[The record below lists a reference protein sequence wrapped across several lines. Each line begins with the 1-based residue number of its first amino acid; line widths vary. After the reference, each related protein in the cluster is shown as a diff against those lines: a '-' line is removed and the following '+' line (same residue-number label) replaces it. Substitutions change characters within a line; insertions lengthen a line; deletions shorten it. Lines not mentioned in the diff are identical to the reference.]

1 MARAWRL
8 AARPVIIAPMA
19 DRAPARRIL
28 TFHRV
33 LVTALFAA
41 AILGGALIGVF
52 LAFESD
58 LPQVT
63 SLEEFQP
70 NIITQVFAA
79 DGSVLGE
86 FAIEKRVVVAF
97 RDIPPVLRNAIVA
110 VEDADFWKHIGINP
124 WRIPA
129 AALANL
135 RSGRRGQ
142 GFSTLTMQL
151 TRLLFLTPEKT
162 YERKVKEIILAFQIE
177 KNFTKEEILT
187 LYCNQIYFGHGNY
200 GVEAGSR
207 FLFGKPVK
215 DLTLPEAA
223 LLAGIPQNAPRL
235 SPINHP
241 DRALARRNHVLDRM
255 ADEKYV
261 SREEAQAARAAP
273 LGLHLRKEPP
283 SIAPHFLEE
292 VRKHLERE
300 YGSQRIYQGG
310 LRVYTTL
317 DPEMQKAAVRA
328 LRDGLRALDRR
339 ARGFVKPG
347 ASVLVDGLLPEP
359 LHLDE
364 WDRPF
369 AEGDVVRGV
378 VVASDRMSAVVQV
391 GDYRARLLPADVAW
405 TRRPS
410 VADVL
415 PRGAV
420 APFRIVSLSDGDGR
434 REAKLQL
441 EQEPK
446 VEGALLAEE
455 VRTGAVRAM
464 VGGYDFERSKFNRAT
479 QAMRQV
485 GSAFKPVVYAAAL
498 ESLGWT
504 PSTVLLD
511 APLSFT
517 NPWDKSV
524 WTPQNYDGT
533 FWGPI
538 PLRRAVEQ
546 SRNVPAVRTLQAVGV
561 EKGIEYARKLGIEGE
576 LPPYLPIALG
586 AGEATLQEM
595 VGAFATFANQGLRM
609 KPHLIDR
616 ITDRDGNVIEQAAP
630 RATDALR
637 ADTAF
642 IVTSL
647 LRGVCERGT
656 AARAHRLERPI
667 AGKTGTTN
675 DFTDAWFVGYEPSL
689 AAGVWVGFD
698 EKKDSLGRGEDGAR
712 AALPIWMDFWK
723 AATEGRPIEE
733 HPIPGNVVFVPVD
746 ESGRPGAPGAA
757 GVRMEAFVA
766 GTEPLIV
773 EDAPPCTDRSQG
785 CESLR
790 ANDPT

>member
-1 MARAWRL
+1 MA
-8 AARPVIIAPMA
+8 
-19 DRAPARRIL
+19 APAPVRRIL
-28 TFHRV
+28 TFRRV

-86 FAIEKRVVVAF
+86 FAIEKRVVVEF

-124 WRIPA
+124 WRIPGA
-129 AALANL
+129 AFANV
-135 RSGRRGQ
+135 RSGRMGQ

-162 YERKVKEIILAFQIE
+162 YERKIKEIILAFQIE
-177 KNFTKEEILT
+177 KNFTKEEIFT

-200 GVEAGSR
+200 GVEAASR
-207 FLFGKPVK
+207 FFFGKPVK
-215 DLTLPEAA
+215 DLTLAEAA

-235 SPINHP
+235 SPLNHP
-241 DRALARRNHVLDRM
+241 DRALARRNHVLERM
-255 ADEKYV
+255 AEEKYI
-261 SREEAQAARAAP
+261 SRDEAASAQREP
-273 LGLHLRKEPP
+273 LGLHLRKDPP

-292 VRKHLERE
+292 VRKYLEKE

-317 DPEMQKAAVRA
+317 DPEMQRAAVRA
-328 LRDGLRALDRR
+328 LRDGLRTLDRR
-339 ARGFVKPG
+339 ARGFVKPE

-364 WDRPF
+364 WDWPF
-369 AEGDVVRGV
+369 DQGDVVRGV
-378 VVASDRMSAVVQV
+378 VIASDRMSAVVQV
-391 GDYRARLLPADVAW
+391 GDYRGRLFPADVAW
-405 TRRPS
+405 TKRTS
-410 VADVL
+410 VSDVL

-420 APFRIVSLSDGDGR
+420 APFRIVSLTEIDDR
-434 REAKLQL
+434 KEAKLQL

-446 VEGALLAEE
+446 VEGALLAED
-455 VRTGAVRAM
+455 VRTGAVRAL
-464 VGGYDFERSKFNRAT
+464 VGGYDFEKSKFNRAT

-485 GSAFKPVVYAAAL
+485 GSAFKPIVYSAAL
-498 ESLGWT
+498 ETLGWT
-504 PSTVLLD
+504 PSTILVD

-524 WTPQNYDGT
+524 WTPQNYDGA
-533 FWGPI
+533 FWGAM
-538 PLRRAVEQ
+538 PLRRAIEQ
-546 SRNVPAVRTLQAVGV
+546 SRNIPAIKTLQAVGV
-561 EKGIEYARKLGIEGE
+561 EKGIEYARKLGLEGE
-576 LPPYLPIALG
+576 FPPYLPIAIG
-586 AGEATLQEM
+586 AGEATVQEM

-609 KPHLIDR
+609 KPFLIDR
-616 ITDRDGNVIEQAAP
+616 ITDREGNVIEQATP

-642 IVTSL
+642 IMTSL

-656 AARAHRLERPI
+656 AARSRKLGRPI

-675 DFTDAWFVGYEPSL
+675 DWTDAWFIGYEPSL

-698 EKKDSLGRGEDGAR
+698 EKKDSLGRGEDGAH
-712 AALPIWMDFWK
+712 AALPIWMEFWK
-723 AATEGRPIEE
+723 AATDGRPVEE

-746 ESGRPGAPGAA
+746 EMGRPGAPGAP

-766 GTEPLIV
+766 GTEPQMV
-773 EDAPPCTDRSQG
+773 EDV
-785 CESLR
+785 
-790 ANDPT
+790 PTSGP